1 MNLRYLVSLVVL
13 VVVGFFVGRALAQAP
28 PSSGAAQ
35 KPAPPPTNCKVYGPG
50 RCCDPAA
57 AAHLTK
63 EAIYAACGES
73 DATFLGEQGQK
84 DTCKYFF
91 KVAGAKEDETFVQ
104 VYAPATKE
112 VPDSPTDP
120 FFKWGT
126 HRQGLLHREGAVAE
140 VGADDRERDRAVA
153 AGEGLLRRGQ
163 RVDQGLRQG
172 ADAPARRQ
180 DEVARSR
187 RARRRA
193 AHPRRRASRTRTHT
207 DADHDCRRSC
217 SRP

>member
-1 MNLRYLVSLVVL
+1 MTLRYLASLGVL
-13 VVVGFFVGRALAQAP
+13 VSVGFFVGRALAQAP
-28 PSSGAAQ
+28 PPAAA

-50 RCCDPAA
+50 KCCDPAA

-120 FFKWGT
+120 FFKWGKIGKVFYT
-126 HRQGLLHREGAVAE
+126 EKALSPKSAPMVANATGLWLPAKGYFVAVNASTK
-140 VGADDRERDRAVA
+140 VCDKAQVKRL
-153 AGEGLLRRGQ
+153 AGKMK
-163 RVDQGLRQG
+163 
-172 ADAPARRQ
+172 
-180 DEVARSR
+180 
-187 RARRRA
+187 
-193 AHPRRRASRTRTHT
+193 
-207 DADHDCRRSC
+207 
-217 SRP
+217 